1 MMAKY
6 IVRRLFMAFGTVLII
21 ACITYLLMNMVPGGP
36 FLSEKAPSQ
45 AVLDKLNETYGLDQ
59 PIVVQLKNYL
69 VRVFTEGDFGVSFKM
84 QRNRPVLD
92 IIMEMFPVSVKIGVI
107 SLVWA
112 ILVGIPLGC
121 LAAYNRGNA
130 IDGGFSIFMTLG
142 IAIPS
147 FVLATVLMVV
157 FAGGVWTIFPS
168 TGLKGWNSYILPCF
182 SLGFS
187 PMCYIARLTRSSML
201 DAINQEYMKTA
212 RAKGL
217 KTGKMLFKHAL
228 RNALVPVI
236 TYIGPLT
243 ASILT
248 GGFVIETVFNVP
260 GLGRYFIQ
268 SINARDYP
276 LIMGTTIML
285 ASLVVIMNLVVDILY
300 AVIDPRINITKG
312 GN

>member
-1 MMAKY
+1 MAKY
-6 IVRRLFMAFGTVLII
+6 IVRRLFIAFGTVLII

-45 AVLDKLNETYGLDQ
+45 AVLDKLNETYGLDK
-59 PIVVQLKNYL
+59 PVVVQLKNYL
-69 VRVFTEGDFGVSFKM
+69 VKVITERDFGVSFKM
-84 QRNRPVLD
+84 QRNRPVYD
-92 IIMEMFPVSVKIGVI
+92 IIMEMFPVSAKIGAI
-107 SLVWA
+107 SLLWA
-112 ILVGIPLGC
+112 ILIGIPLGC

-130 IDGGFSIFMTLG
+130 IDGGFSVFMTLG
-142 IAIPS
+142 IAIPG

-157 FAGGVWTIFPS
+157 FAGGIFPIR
-168 TGLKGWNSYILPCF
+168 GLDSWKSYVLPCF
-182 SLGFS
+182 ALGFS

-228 RNALVPVI
+228 RNALVPVL
-236 TYIGPLT
+236 TYVGPLT

-248 GGFVIETVFNVP
+248 GGFVIETVFNIP

-268 SINARDYP
+268 SINNRDYP

-285 ASLVVIMNLVVDILY
+285 ASLVVVMNLVVDILY
-300 AVIDPRINITKG
+300 AVVDPRINITKG